1 MKKLLIFIFAIIG
14 IIASCFISDTF
25 FLSKEIQHEF
35 DTIDTKYADQNGY
48 MTGKSREKA
57 LNEID
62 EYGEKLKKECKIKY
76 YKKDTNGQGCII
88 IELWSGIT
96 MIYNPKTSGLFLEKI
111 KQGYQL
117 TSLPYFLLLICNNFN
132 EFSDIYIKSL

>member
-1 MKKLLIFIFAIIG
+1 MRDMKKIFFLKMCIMKKESEIRMKKLLIFMFAIIG
-14 IIASCFISDTF
+14 IISFCFISDTF
-25 FLSKEIQHEF
+25 FLAKEIQHEF
-35 DTIDTKYADQNGY
+35 DTVDTKYADQNGY

-96 MIYNPKTSGLFLEKI
+96 MIYSPKTSGLF
-111 KQGYQL
+111 
-117 TSLPYFLLLICNNFN
+117 
-132 EFSDIYIKSL
+132 